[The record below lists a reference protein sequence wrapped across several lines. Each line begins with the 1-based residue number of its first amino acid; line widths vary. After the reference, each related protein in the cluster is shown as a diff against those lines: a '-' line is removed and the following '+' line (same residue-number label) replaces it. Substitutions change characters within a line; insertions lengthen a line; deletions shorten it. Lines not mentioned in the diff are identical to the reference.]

1 MSKDLVIL
9 LAKNNNKILSLSHT
23 PKKKIVFLLEGCDFY
38 GRLAVVIRVR
48 VGVGDVT
55 VVVVEGVRGWWW
67 WMQKLEEGERGRLK
81 LDFNKNLVSDIIQIG
96 GIVI

>member
-1 MSKDLVIL
+1 M
-9 LAKNNNKILSLSHT
+9 
-23 PKKKIVFLLEGCDFY
+23 
-38 GRLAVVIRVR
+38 VIRVR